1 MPELEQPKKG
11 LFKREAPPTDTR
23 LNEDV
28 SDLSRRLRVLEE
40 RYTNIR
46 SRIQVMDQNML
57 LHNKKQTTDI
67 KTINSDINDL
77 KKEISD
83 INEKMNLIINEL
95 NDSAKKEDIEV
106 LQKYINLWDPMNFV
120 TRKEVEKLIKEIKS
134 ELEK

>member
-11 LFKREAPPTDTR
+11 LFKREAPPTDIR

-28 SDLSRRLRVLEE
+28 SEISRRLRILEE

-46 SRIQVMDQNML
+46 NRIQVMDQNML

-67 KTINSDINDL
+67 KTIDSDISDL
-77 KKEISD
+77 KKEIND
-83 INEKMNLIINEL
+83 INEKISLIVKEL

-120 TRKEVEKLIKEIKS
+120 TRKEVEKLIKEIIGMNK
-134 ELEK
+134 

>member
-1 MPELEQPKKG
+1 MPELESKKG
-11 LFKREAPPTDTR
+11 LFKREAPPTDIR

-28 SDLSRRLRVLEE
+28 SEISRRLRILEE

-46 SRIQVMDQNML
+46 NRIQVMDQNML

-67 KTINSDINDL
+67 KTIDSDISDL
-77 KKEISD
+77 KKEIND
-83 INEKMNLIINEL
+83 INEKISLIVKEL

-120 TRKEVEKLIKEIKS
+120 TRKEVEKLIKEIIGMNK
-134 ELEK
+134 